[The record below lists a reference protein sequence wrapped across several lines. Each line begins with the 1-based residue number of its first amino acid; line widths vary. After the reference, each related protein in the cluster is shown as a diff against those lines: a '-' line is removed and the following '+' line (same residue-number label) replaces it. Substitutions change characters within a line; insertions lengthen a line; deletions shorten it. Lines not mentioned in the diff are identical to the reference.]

1 MYSDSNHNSTVDTR
15 ESAGVLIVDDSPV
28 DRLLIG
34 ELIDTTASYSG
45 SGLLQAGSCAEAAAI
60 LEKYKPSCCL
70 IDYMMPGSN
79 GADFIKSIRQQD
91 DNQHIPIIM
100 MTGEGNQKVAVD
112 IMRSG
117 AQDYL
122 VKGEMTAELLN
133 HSIKNAIQT
142 CGLQDQLQYLAHY
155 DTLTGLLNRALFLD
169 RLQSAVDKCARYNN
183 SCSVL
188 YIDVDDF
195 KHVNDHYGHYAG
207 DEVLKAIATRMK
219 ASCRNTDSPARLGG
233 DEFAI
238 LLDCISDENAHKT
251 AEKILR
257 AVSVPVIVEG
267 LAVQVSVSIG
277 VVSYP
282 KTAKDMHELLKQAD
296 EAMYQAKQ
304 SGKAGYSCFTN
315 EHREKWERLKQ
326 LEMMLPIAI
335 RNHDLS
341 LAYQP
346 IVKADD
352 QSLYGLE
359 VLARWNP
366 PGFDV
371 SAQELVGMVER
382 LGLFD
387 PFHTWL
393 MNTALCQCAQ
403 WDSLGSEVQYCLNI
417 PANHAHSEWLVHAL
431 HKALKTY
438 DINPFQIS
446 LEITE
451 TTLMDSPEP
460 ASELLS
466 LLQNEGVNISM
477 EDFGAAKSSMSYIT
491 SLPLSVLKIDHQF
504 IAGVGQNKA
513 NRKVVEAITALGH
526 SLGLRVVAEG
536 VETEEEYLVLRDIGC
551 DLMQGFYFG
560 KPKVAVEI
568 WDDFIN
574 KYPQTLSD
582 DASSDNGNDCD
593 SGSENAR

>member
-1 MYSDSNHNSTVDTR
+1 
-15 ESAGVLIVDDSPV
+15 
-28 DRLLIG
+28 
-34 ELIDTTASYSG
+34 
-45 SGLLQAGSCAEAAAI
+45 
-60 LEKYKPSCCL
+60 
-70 IDYMMPGSN
+70 
-79 GADFIKSIRQQD
+79 
-91 DNQHIPIIM
+91 
-100 MTGEGNQKVAVD
+100 
-112 IMRSG
+112 
-117 AQDYL
+117 
-122 VKGEMTAELLN
+122 
-133 HSIKNAIQT
+133 
-142 CGLQDQLQYLAHY
+142 
-155 DTLTGLLNRALFLD
+155 
-169 RLQSAVDKCARYNN
+169 
-183 SCSVL
+183 
-188 YIDVDDF
+188 
-195 KHVNDHYGHYAG
+195 
-207 DEVLKAIATRMK
+207 
-219 ASCRNTDSPARLGG
+219 
-233 DEFAI
+233 
-238 LLDCISDENAHKT
+238 
-251 AEKILR
+251 
-257 AVSVPVIVEG
+257 
-267 LAVQVSVSIG
+267 
-277 VVSYP
+277 
-282 KTAKDMHELLKQAD
+282 
-296 EAMYQAKQ
+296 
-304 SGKAGYSCFTN
+304 
-315 EHREKWERLKQ
+315 
-326 LEMMLPIAI
+326 MMLPIAI

-359 VLARWNP
+359 VLARWSP

-417 PANHAHSEWLVHAL
+417 PANHVHSEWLVHSL
-431 HKALKTY
+431 HKALITY

-466 LLQNEGVNISM
+466 LLQNEGVNVSM

-574 KYPQTLSD
+574 KYPQSLPSD
-582 DASSDNGNDCD
+582 AYGDNGNDCE
-593 SGSENAR
+593 SGSYSGSGNAR